1 MLTPSLPG
9 SGVSVL
15 GFVERI
21 FDALP
26 RVDQRRWAHVY
37 LRSMLSTPG
46 RKSVRRLAAGAEDA
60 PRVLQSL
67 HQFINGSPWEW
78 APVRAELAQW
88 TGQGLAA
95 RALVI
100 DTAVLRKR
108 GEHSCGVHRRF
119 VPATGRSVTCQVGV
133 GAFLATLEEA
143 VPVDWRL
150 LLPASWTED
159 AERRERT
166 RIPDEVGRCSVAR
179 QALDLVD
186 AVAASGSAPVP
197 VVADFSGEG
206 GAEAL
211 VHGLGLRKRDFVV
224 AVPGGLRVTAGGRSG
239 VLPQRSGA
247 AQPAATE
254 ARALLPGGRA
264 DAAGQSAVVS
274 RAGQSR
280 VVTVLGGTVG
290 LAGAPGGPRQY
301 RLFSVR
307 TPGSRGQARLWL
319 TNLTHARP
327 ESLCDL
333 TLHHAVAQRTTAR
346 LEADFGLADFE
357 GRSFPGW
364 HHHMTMVSAAYAYQ
378 RLGRGAA
385 AEPLAAAG

>member
-1 MLTPSLPG
+1 
-9 SGVSVL
+9 
-15 GFVERI
+15 
-21 FDALP
+21 
-26 RVDQRRWAHVY
+26 
-37 LRSMLSTPG
+37 
-46 RKSVRRLAAGAEDA
+46 
-60 PRVLQSL
+60 VLQSL

-78 APVRAELAQW
+78 GPVRAELAQW

-95 RALVI
+95 GALVI

-119 VPATGRSVTCQVGV
+119 VPASGRSVTCQVGV
-133 GAFLATLEEA
+133 GAFLATHEEA

-159 AERRERT
+159 AERRERA
-166 RIPDEVGRCSVAR
+166 RIPGGVGRCSVAR
-179 QALDLVD
+179 QALELVD
-186 AVAASGSAPVP
+186 AVTAAGAAPVP
-197 VVADFSGEG
+197 VVADLSAES
-206 GAEAL
+206 GAETL

-224 AVPGGLRVTAGGRSG
+224 AVPGGLRVAVGARSG
-239 VLPQRSGA
+239 VPAQQAGA
-247 AQPAATE
+247 AQSAAVE
-254 ARALLPGGRA
+254 VRALLRGGRA
-264 DAAGQSAVVS
+264 DAARQSAVVS

-280 VVTVLGGTVG
+280 VVTVLGATVA
-290 LAGAPGGPRQY
+290 LADAPGLPWQY
-301 RLFSVR
+301 RLFTVR

-319 TNLTHARP
+319 TNLTQARP
-327 ESLCDL
+327 E
-333 TLHHAVAQRTTAR
+333 TLYELMLHQDAAQRTTVR

-378 RLGRGAA
+378 RLGRGVA

>member
-1 MLTPSLPG
+1 MLTTALSG

-15 GFVERI
+15 GFAERI

-37 LRSMLSTPG
+37 LRGMLETPG

-78 APVRAELAQW
+78 APVRAELARW

-119 VPATGRSVTCQVGV
+119 VPASGRSVTCQVGL
-133 GAFLATLEEA
+133 GAFLATLDEA

-150 LLPASWTED
+150 LLPSSWTED

-166 RIPDEVGRCSVAR
+166 RIPDDVGRCSAAR
-179 QALDLVD
+179 QALELVD
-186 AVAASGSAPVP
+186 AVAAAGVAPVP

-224 AVPGGLRVTAGGRSG
+224 AVPAGLRVTVGGRSG
-239 VLPQRSGA
+239 VQSQRAGA
-247 AQPAATE
+247 VQPAVAE
-254 ARALLPGGRA
+254 VRSLPFGGWA
-264 DAAGQSAVVS
+264 DAAGRSAVVS
-274 RAGQSR
+274 PAGQAR

-290 LAGAPGGPRQY
+290 LADAPGSPRQY

-307 TPGSRGQARLWL
+307 TPGSRGPARLWL

-327 ESLCDL
+327 ENLCDL

-346 LEADFGLADFE
+346 LEADFGLTDFE

-364 HHHMTMVSAAYAYQ
+364 HHHMTMVSASYAYQ
-378 RLGRGAA
+378 RLGRGVAA
-385 AEPLAAAG
+385 QALAAAG